1 MGGSRAGG
9 SSVDGSRVGGSSV
22 GGSRAGG
29 STALKVRGSI
39 NSANMG

>member
-9 SSVDGSRVGGSSV
+9 SSVDGSRAGGSSV